1 MSQKYIGVFDSG
13 LGGVSVVKYL
23 NRYLP
28 NENIIFLADYKN
40 CPYGSKSKDQL
51 YEIVGKNIEFING
64 FDLKAVA
71 IACNTADGVAGDMI
85 VDYFKVPVSR
95 IIEPTCAE
103 ALRVS
108 NNRKIGVIATKAC
121 IDSGKYQDTF
131 SKLDNNAEIFAL
143 ATPALVTLVESKK
156 YTIDCEDTV
165 ETLKDYF
172 EHFKDTGIDT
182 LVLGCTHYDLLM
194 DVCKELLPGINI
206 VSSSKCVADYTLN
219 NLEASTDSTGERK
232 YFVTADK
239 EKFDELSSFILEENV
254 NSNII

>member
-13 LGGVSVVKYL
+13 LGGVSVVRYL
-23 NRYLP
+23 NKYLP

-51 YEIVGKNIEFING
+51 YEIVGKNIAFINN

-71 IACNTADGVAGDMI
+71 VACNTADGVAGDMI
-85 VDYFKVPVSR
+85 VDYFKLPVSR
-95 IIEPTCAE
+95 IIRPTCEE
-103 ALRVS
+103 ALKTSS
-108 NNRKIGVIATKAC
+108 NKRIGVIATKAC

-131 SKLDNNAEIFAL
+131 SELDNTAKIFPL

-172 EHFKDTGIDT
+172 EHFKNTKIDT

-206 VSSSKCVADYTLN
+206 ISSSKCVADYTVK
-219 NLEASTDSTGERK
+219 NLQETEESSGERK

-239 EKFDELSSFILEENV
+239 EKFDELSSFILEEKV
-254 NSNII
+254 DSVII